1 MADFKH
7 RRDRGIVRFSGELNH
22 AAAVDLVETVDL
34 LTRVYFYDLIE
45 IQISSLGGVSTAL
58 EHYLAAHERWRAAGV
73 RVRTRVV
80 DRAASAAALLLSLGD
95 ERIAEPGA
103 GLVYHFFRVCSDAP
117 VTATAAAVLFSD
129 LADLDD
135 RFLARLVDRAF
146 ADAGGVVTIAP
157 AVDASD
163 LPVLDRLT
171 AALPAGAKPRPRT
184 ARGLARLLERAVRG
198 AIRAKDR
205 KVLAAIY
212 KTLCRSEVAV
222 SPAVACLLRLIDHV
236 GDPPASP
243 ARAASA
249 PGLVVPEW
257 RLLYPD
263 AGAVPREVLTRHT
276 LALGDTG
283 SGKTLSVVLPVL
295 LAALRAPRGRFAGG
309 LVVDPK
315 GELAPVLAHASP
327 QRVRVLAP
335 SQTGLNLMSGPAWS
349 LAPQLAAGRYR
360 EAAHRI
366 VLRALSLE
374 PALSTRVLL
383 DHQAPGHTTNAE
395 FWDREGSALLVDVIA
410 VVLMLTDAGAP
421 APEAWCADA
430 EPECAWVRALLDRA
444 RGVGAERG
452 HNVLALAAYALDTA
466 FAVRPA
472 GLDLDSPFGPDMPD
486 WRFGRVVRAAASV
499 WGRAPGEA
507 RDVVERVLS
516 YWMEHALGRA
526 LFTTL
531 VASARAACGAIAD
544 TAATSLYF
552 GCEPGAAGADA
563 LAEDLACAVRTDAP
577 GPLLVYQP
585 SRSGHD
591 TLVGKAVKGL
601 FFEVVFNDPDRA
613 RGAPDAPLVVYAADE
628 FHRFATTDWATGD
641 PAFVDACRSRSVF
654 CVLACQ
660 SLASVE
666 HALSHRGGSDR
677 QDRAGLSVVWNNT
690 GSKYVFRSTDPLTSA
705 RVEDA
710 CPASP
715 GLARLIAL
723 RPLASLAPG
732 ECYAAL
738 ADGRFERRQLD
749 PALPAV
755 PERIAPRRRS
765 SRRRPSRDARARAR
779 TDT

>member
-1 MADFKH
+1 
-7 RRDRGIVRFSGELNH
+7 
-22 AAAVDLVETVDL
+22 
-34 LTRVYFYDLIE
+34 
-45 IQISSLGGVSTAL
+45 
-58 EHYLAAHERWRAAGV
+58 
-73 RVRTRVV
+73 
-80 DRAASAAALLLSLGD
+80 
-95 ERIAEPGA
+95 
-103 GLVYHFFRVCSDAP
+103 
-117 VTATAAAVLFSD
+117 
-129 LADLDD
+129 
-135 RFLARLVDRAF
+135 
-146 ADAGGVVTIAP
+146 
-157 AVDASD
+157 
-163 LPVLDRLT
+163 
-171 AALPAGAKPRPRT
+171 
-184 ARGLARLLERAVRG
+184 
-198 AIRAKDR
+198 
-205 KVLAAIY
+205 
-212 KTLCRSEVAV
+212 
-222 SPAVACLLRLIDHV
+222 
-236 GDPPASP
+236 
-243 ARAASA
+243 
-249 PGLVVPEW
+249 
-257 RLLYPD
+257 
-263 AGAVPREVLTRHT
+263 
-276 LALGDTG
+276 
-283 SGKTLSVVLPVL
+283 
-295 LAALRAPRGRFAGG
+295 
-309 LVVDPK
+309 
-315 GELAPVLAHASP
+315 
-327 QRVRVLAP
+327 
-335 SQTGLNLMSGPAWS
+335 
-349 LAPQLAAGRYR
+349 
-360 EAAHRI
+360 
-366 VLRALSLE
+366 
-374 PALSTRVLL
+374 
-383 DHQAPGHTTNAE
+383 
-395 FWDREGSALLVDVIA
+395 
-410 VVLMLTDAGAP
+410 
-421 APEAWCADA
+421 
-430 EPECAWVRALLDRA
+430 
-444 RGVGAERG
+444 
-452 HNVLALAAYALDTA
+452 
-466 FAVRPA
+466 
-472 GLDLDSPFGPDMPD
+472 
-486 WRFGRVVRAAASV
+486 
-499 WGRAPGEA
+499 
-507 RDVVERVLS
+507 
-516 YWMEHALGRA
+516 MEHAQGRA

-705 RVEDA
+705 RVDDA

-715 GLARLIAL
+715 GLDRLIAL

-765 SRRRPSRDARARAR
+765 SRRRPSRGASARPR